1 MTQPIEDPV
10 YHFETSYLKDD
21 AVQHILGTLG
31 GVLRKNWIPKNASPE
46 EIELCDYTWKTI
58 MMEGRESAEA
68 EYSRAKAD
76 SLPDEIIAEK
86 LAELQKCDQQIRNA
100 HKILCCMDDE
110 LLKGENSELR
120 TDPHATVNPKFPF
133 ITIVSLDQWAQK
145 MNFFEP
151 LPSEQPS
158 EMSATKTT
166 NLQITLALLV
176 DVFAKRAPAYRHGDG
191 KPNVNAISNEIL
203 QLINDDKLDLPGQGS
218 RSIQNCISAAL
229 QIKNNHL

>member
-1 MTQPIEDPV
+1 
-10 YHFETSYLKDD
+10 
-21 AVQHILGTLG
+21 
-31 GVLRKNWIPKNASPE
+31 
-46 EIELCDYTWKTI
+46 

-68 EYSRAKAD
+68 EYSIAKAVG
-76 SLPDEIIAEK
+76 LPDEIIAEK

-158 EMSATKTT
+158 EMSKTKTT
-166 NLQITLALLV
+166 SLQITFALLV
-176 DVFAKRAPAYRHGDG
+176 EVLAKKATKYSHGDG
-191 KPNVNAISNEIL
+191 KPNVNSISNEIL
-203 QLINDDKLDLPGQGS
+203 QLINDDKLDLPGQ
-218 RSIQNCISAAL
+218 SIKSINNCIKAAL
-229 QIKNNHL
+229 KIKNDHL